1 MDNSLVRDHLGVT
14 CKGTSKTRDGCNIG
28 YDYYV
33 IGNLVVYTREK
44 YYIMIR
50 REPIRGLLFV
60 PRPNNDKE
68 NNFNHFDNTT
78 LIKSQ
83 SFWEDLLKE
92 RNHLGFN
99 SVSLNYGIWETKQA
113 RSADKYIL
121 YK

>member
-50 REPIRGLLFV
+50 CLSPMLVARDSPEQSNNLKNCSELERFRLQIVEPQLMIECTTNLV
-60 PRPNNDKE
+60 DNVVTCTKTCDK
-68 NNFNHFDNTT
+68 
-78 LIKSQ
+78 
-83 SFWEDLLKE
+83 
-92 RNHLGFN
+92 G
-99 SVSLNYGIWETKQA
+99 G
-113 RSADKYIL
+113 
-121 YK
+121 